1 MKPEGIY
8 SALLTPFSE
17 DEAIDRQAIGPL
29 LDFQV
34 RLGVDGVYVGGS
46 SGEAMLQSLEER
58 AACLSDVA
66 AAAEGR
72 LKLIAHVGTIAT
84 RDALRLSEH
93 AAKAGYQ
100 AISAIPPFYYDFSR
114 PEVMAHYR
122 ELADASGLPLIV
134 YNFPARTSGFT
145 LPELVEL
152 LSHPNIIG
160 IKHTSS
166 DMFQLE
172 RIRHAVPEAI
182 VYNGYD
188 EMCLAGFAMGAQGAI
203 GTTYNFMGDVFVT
216 LRTCAAEGRIE
227 EARRLQVMAN
237 RVIQVL
243 IRVGVMPGSK
253 ALLGIMGVR
262 CGTSRRPFRKI
273 EASDLAVLREAIAP
287 VLAWREDRAAGAAA
301 SGES

>member
-1 MKPEGIY
+1 MKLEGIY

-29 LDFQV
+29 VEFQV
-34 RLGVDGVYVGGS
+34 GLGVDGLYVGGS

-58 AACLSDVA
+58 VTCLAAVA
-66 AAAEGR
+66 AAAAGR
-72 LKLIAHVGTIAT
+72 LGLIAHVGTIAT
-84 RDALRLSEH
+84 RDALQLSEH

-100 AISAIPPFYYDFSR
+100 AISAIAPFYYDFSR
-114 PEVMAHYR
+114 PEIMAHYR

-134 YNFPARTSGFT
+134 YNFPARASGFT

-152 LSHPNIIG
+152 LSYRNIIG

-172 RIRHAVPEAI
+172 RIRHAAPEAI

-188 EMCLAGFAMGAQGAI
+188 EMCLAGLAMGAQGAI
-203 GTTYNFMGDVFVT
+203 GTTYNFMGDVFVD

-227 EARRLQVMAN
+227 EARRLQEMAN
-237 RVIQVL
+237 KVIQVL
-243 IRVGVMPGSK
+243 IKVGVMPGSK

-262 CGTSRRPFRKI
+262 CGPSRRPFRKI
-273 EASDLAVLREAIAP
+273 DASDLAALGEAIAS
-287 VLAWREDRAAGAAA
+287 VLAWREDRAARGA
-301 SGES
+301 